1 MTTINILADPRLR
14 KKICGRL
21 NKTFGCSKA
30 YGCDKGCP
38 VKIIQYTQEGMSE
51 KNLPLGESYR
61 LSLRKAVDKGE
72 GRAII
77 REAVMVIRQRYPEK
91 HWDEIYK
98 ESLSSACAVCQVLM
112 DFRRK
117 YEQTTRKEE

>member
-1 MTTINILADPRLR
+1 MTQVNILADPRLK

-38 VKIIQYTQEGMSE
+38 VNIVKLTQEGMGE
-51 KNLPLGESYR
+51 KNLPMGEAYR
-61 LSLRKAVDKGE
+61 LSLRKSVDKEE

-77 REAVMVIRQRYPEK
+77 REAVMEIRKRYPER
-91 HWDEIYK
+91 HWDAIYK
-98 ESLSSACAVCQVLM
+98 ESLSSACVVCQVLV

-117 YEQTTRKEE
+117 YEQDRSKKK